1 MQLKKQKESET
12 EFSKNEMRFLSL
24 ELKRNQKKLSNL
36 LDLKIDESI
45 TQNEYDK
52 KATEL
57 REKQNE
63 LTDKINT
70 LNISEEEYSL
80 TLIKLIDI
88 SSRAYELFES
98 SEVEQKRQIINFV
111 FTNLKLRGKTLEF
124 ELKKPF
130 DVLINLSNCQNRS
143 MWLGWEDSNPRAMI
157 QSHVSYH

>member
-1 MQLKKQKESET
+1 MILQLKKQKESET
-12 EFSKNEMRFLSL
+12 EFSKNEMKFFSQ

-45 TQNEYDK
+45 TQDEYDK
-52 KATEL
+52 KAIEL

-63 LTDKINT
+63 LTDRINT

-88 SSRAYELFES
+88 SLRAYELFES

-111 FTNLKLRGKTLEF
+111 FTNLELRGKTLEF

-143 MWLGWEDSNPRAMI
+143 NWLGRKDSNL
-157 QSHVSYH
+157 